1 MDEGRFSDEKLH
13 AWVDGETGLESE
25 AIASEVNRCA
35 RSRLEVESVRI
46 TGEYLRESVQHVGE
60 VEPLVAL
67 QNIRKRI
74 EEADAIEKAGIRGR
88 LTLAWRDLWVSK
100 RRALTGLA
108 CAAALGALVA
118 PGAMWMLGDFERP
131 ERDVGIAQSAS
142 VIVESVEIEG
152 SAKTVLFQPQ
162 GSDTAVIWIDTDEDV
177 YEEKF

>member
-1 MDEGRFSDEKLH
+1 MDEGRFSEEKLH
-13 AWVDGETGLESE
+13 AWVDGETGLESQ
-25 AIASEVNRCA
+25 AIAREVATCA
-35 RSRLEVESVRI
+35 QSQAEVESVRI
-46 TGEYLRESVQHVGE
+46 TGEYLRESVRAVGE

-67 QNIRKRI
+67 QKIRQRI
-74 EEADAIEKAGIRGR
+74 DQADEMEKSGLQGR
-88 LTLAWRDLWVSK
+88 LTVAWRDLWVSK

-118 PGAMWMLGDFERP
+118 PGAMWMIGEHQRS
-131 ERDVGIAQSAS
+131 ERDAGVSQSAS

>member
-1 MDEGRFSDEKLH
+1 MDEGRFPDEKLH
-13 AWVDGETGLESE
+13 AWVDGETGLESQ
-25 AIASEVNRCA
+25 AIARELETCSQ
-35 RSRLEVESVRI
+35 SREEVESVRI
-46 TGEYLRESVQHVGE
+46 TGEYLRESVRAVGD

-67 QNIRKRI
+67 QKIRQRI
-74 EEADAIEKAGIRGR
+74 EQADELEKSGMQGR

-108 CAAALGALVA
+108 FAAALGALVA
-118 PGAMWMLGDFERP
+118 PGAMWMMGDRERS
-131 ERDVGIAQSAS
+131 ERDAGLGQSAS

>member
-1 MDEGRFSDEKLH
+1 MDEGKFSDEKLH
-13 AWVDGETGLESE
+13 AWVDGEAGLESD
-25 AIASEVNRCA
+25 AVAREVDACA
-35 RSRLEVESVRI
+35 RSQAEVKSVRI
-46 TGEYLRESVQHVGE
+46 TGEYLRESVQAVGE

-67 QNIRKRI
+67 QNIRERI
-74 EEADAIEKAGIRGR
+74 ERAEALEQAGVRGKA
-88 LTLAWRDLWVSK
+88 TLFWRDLWVSK

-118 PGAMWMLGDFERP
+118 PGALWLLSGEQPARQ
-131 ERDVGIAQSAS
+131 RVVAQSAS